1 MINNLK
7 KVISSAAVVAM
18 VASSVS
24 AMAVTFPDVDES
36 ASYANAVSTL
46 TALGVVDGDDQG
58 LFNPDKNVTRAEFAK
73 MVVEALGE
81 GAAASATTTSRFT
94 DAANTTVHWA
104 AGYIAQGVADGF
116 INGYDDTTFGPDDSV
131 TYEQAVKMLVAAIG
145 YTTYAEKAGGY
156 PSGYLSYGSS
166 LKIINGVTVDSNST
180 ALTRSQ
186 CAVLINNATQAPLV
200 VYGDVTYGGILGNVP
215 LDTLVIKNGQG
226 ADWQTLLTEKHDAYV
241 VKGRVLET
249 SRTNDGLDDNEV
261 TFQVEAAD
269 NFDDKYYAKNGL
281 DPETFDMYVGD
292 TNAADMLFTY
302 AEAVVQ
308 KDPDSDEWTILSI
321 QPYGTSKTVEFAADD
336 VADDDSQYPADQIIT
351 NGRMPV
357 YKSATSSSTTKYDLD
372 DDVKFYVNGVELP
385 ATDANIVSYVIENK
399 TGTVTLV
406 DSTEEASTS
415 TDGKYDYILVDY
427 YLDAVVDMVQESSTD
442 VKVYF
447 KSADQG
453 LGSKLTWDPEDEDT
467 TVTFTDA
474 EGNDVNYAD
483 LAEYDVL
490 SIAYNV
496 DSKFTDSS
504 FYEVKVAKNQVT
516 GTVTSKDIEENTLR
530 IDGNDYEGAGLVN
543 VSNYELSTEYTLYL
557 DAFGYIAY
565 IDEGTSDKNYGIVVG
580 MYMGNGDDMPTV
592 RLVTADGSIIEKEAK
607 DATEAT
613 KFYNILTKGNNPL
626 NGTLTPIP
634 TNGDGSYNVNIS
646 RSSSDFDNDGVVY
659 NVCTYTLSSDKL
671 RVKDWITPNVKV
683 DENDGTLQ
691 DLEYKASNSKL
702 GSYTITDS
710 VTKVLDMDGYING
723 TDTTVGTLS
732 VSSFEDEATY
742 KAAAYDRNN
751 NGDYRLI
758 LVLEGT
764 SSLRPESAVAVIKS
778 NPQTTDV
785 DGTECYSMQV
795 VRNGVQDT
803 PETLLYEATGVSLK
817 EGDVVTYSVGSDG
830 YVEADN
836 LYVLMYADS
845 DYNSLYNNML
855 SSNNFANVLETEAA
869 DGTEI
874 FDPADNFVKYGSTS
888 KEVQQYFG
896 AVYRKSGSTLE
907 LFVGQENG
915 ESNINNA
922 TLEEVS
928 LTSDTKFYVYDYS
941 QKTKYRVSAAT
952 SIPDYSNSVYNPAYT
967 DGDKTTVSW
976 DKMVEENCTPNF
988 AYAKVVDGDA
998 TEVVIFAAE

>member
-292 TNAADMLFTY
+292 TKAADMLFTY

-336 VADDDSQYPADQIIT
+336 VADDDSQYPYDKIIT
-351 NGRMPV
+351 NGRIPV

-372 DDVKFYVNGVELP
+372 DDVKLYVNGVELP
-385 ATDANIVSYVIENK
+385 ANDDNIVSYVINNS

-447 KSADQG
+447 KSYDQAIG
-453 LGSKLTWDPEDEDT
+453 ASRLSWDPEDEDT

-474 EGNDVNYAD
+474 EGNAVNYAD

-496 DSKFTDSS
+496 DSKFADSS

-530 IDGNDYEGAGLVN
+530 IDGNDYEGAGLVD
-543 VSNYELSTEYTLYL
+543 VSSYDLSTEYTLYL
-557 DAFGYIAY
+557 DTFGYIAY
-565 IDEGTSDKNYGIVVG
+565 IEEGSSAKNYGVVVG
-580 MYMGNGDDMPTV
+580 MYMGNGDDQPTV
-592 RLVTADGSIIEKEAK
+592 RLVAADGSIIEKEVK
-607 DATEAT
+607 DSTEANR
-613 KFYNILTKGNNPL
+613 FYTVLKTAGEFDPMASDAKL
-626 NGTLTPIP
+626 MSYS
-634 TNGDGSYNVNIS
+634 GDGNPNVTKTTV
-646 RSSSDFDNDGVVY
+646 RDLGDVEY

-671 RVKDWITPNVKV
+671 RYKEYVAPRGG
-683 DENDGTLQ
+683 EG
-691 DLEYKASNSKL
+691 LEYKASNSKL

-723 TDTTVGTLS
+723 SDTTVGTLS

-742 KAAAYDRNN
+742 TAYAYDRNN

-764 SSLRPESAVAVIKS
+764 SSLRPETAVAVVKS

-785 DGTECYSMQV
+785 DGTECYSMEV
-795 VRNGVQDT
+795 VRNGVQET
-803 PETLLYEATGVSLK
+803 PETLLYEATGVNLS
-817 EGDVVTYSVGSDG
+817 EGDVITYTVGSNG

-836 LYVLMYADS
+836 LYVLMYANS
-845 DYNSLYNNML
+845 DYDSLYNDML
-855 SSNNFANVLETEAA
+855 STDNFANVLETKAD
-869 DGTEI
+869 DGTVI

-915 ESNINNA
+915 TSNINDA

-941 QKTKYRVSAAT
+941 RNTKYRVSAAT

-988 AYAKVVDGDA
+988 AYAKVVEGDA

>member
-321 QPYGTSKTVEFAADD
+321 QPYGTSKTVQFAADD
-336 VADDDSQYPADQIIT
+336 VADDDSQYPYDQIIT
-351 NGRMPV
+351 NGRIPV

-372 DDVKFYVNGVELP
+372 DDVKLYVNGVELP
-385 ATDANIVSYVIENK
+385 ANDANIVSYVINNS

-453 LGSKLTWDPEDEDT
+453 LGSRLSWDPEDEDT
-467 TVTFTDA
+467 TVTFTDT

-496 DSKFTDSS
+496 DSKFADSS

-516 GTVTSKDIEENTLR
+516 GTVTSKDTEENTIR
-530 IDGNDYEGAGLVN
+530 IDGNDYEGAGLVD

-565 IDEGTSDKNYGIVVG
+565 IEEGSSAKNYGIVVG
-580 MYMGNGDDMPTV
+580 MYMGNGDDQPTV
-592 RLVTADGSIIEKEAK
+592 RLVAADGSIIEKEVK
-607 DATEAT
+607 DSTEADR
-613 KFYNILTKGNNPL
+613 FYSVLKTAGEFDPMASDAKL
-626 NGTLTPIP
+626 FSYS
-634 TNGDGSYNVNIS
+634 GDGNPNVTKTTVK
-646 RSSSDFDNDGVVY
+646 DLGDVEY

-671 RVKDWITPNVKV
+671 RYKEYVAPRGG
-683 DENDGTLQ
+683 E
-691 DLEYKASNSKL
+691 DLVYKASNSKI

-723 TDTTVGTLS
+723 SDTTVGTLS

-742 KAAAYDRNN
+742 TAYAYDRNN

-764 SSLRPESAVAVIKS
+764 SSLRPETAVAVVKS

-785 DGTECYSMQV
+785 DGTECYSMEV
-795 VRNGVQDT
+795 VRNGVQET
-803 PETLLYEATGVSLK
+803 PETLLYEATGVNLS
-817 EGDVVTYSVGSDG
+817 EGDVITYTVGSNG
-830 YVEADN
+830 YVEADK
-836 LYVLMYADS
+836 LYVLMYANS
-845 DYNSLYNNML
+845 DYDSLYNQML
-855 SSNNFANVLETEAA
+855 KYDNFANVLETTAD
-869 DGTEI
+869 DGTKI
-874 FDPADNFVKYGSTS
+874 FDPETNFVTYGSTS

-896 AVYRKSGSTLE
+896 AVYRKSGSSLE

-915 ESNINNA
+915 TSNINDS
-922 TLEEVS
+922 TLETIS
-928 LTSDTKFYVYDYS
+928 LTSDTKYYIYDYS

-952 SIPDYSNSVYNPAYT
+952 SIPDYSNSVYVNSVYDDA
-967 DGDKTTVSW
+967 DKTIVNW
-976 DKMVEENCTPNF
+976 DKMLEENCTPNF

>member
-46 TALGVVDGDDQG
+46 TALGVVEGDDQG

-200 VYGDVTYGGILGNVP
+200 VYGDVTYGGLLGNVP

-249 SRTNDGLDDNEV
+249 SRTNDGLDDDEV

-336 VADDDSQYPADQIIT
+336 VADDDSQYPYDQIIT
-351 NGRMPV
+351 NGRIPV

-372 DDVKFYVNGVELP
+372 DDVKLYVNGVELP
-385 ATDANIVSYVIENK
+385 ANDDNIVSYIINNS

-453 LGSKLTWDPEDEDT
+453 LGSRLSWDPEDEDT

-496 DSKFTDSS
+496 DSNFADSS

-516 GTVTSKDIEENTLR
+516 GTVTSKDTEENTIR
-530 IDGNDYEGAGLVN
+530 IDGNDYEGAGLVD
-543 VSNYELSTEYTLYL
+543 VSGYDLSTEYTLYL

-565 IDEGTSDKNYGIVVG
+565 IEEGSSAKNYGVVVG
-580 MYMGNGDDMPTV
+580 MYMGNGDDQPTV
-592 RLVTADGSIIEKEAK
+592 RLIAADGSIIEKEVK
-607 DATEAT
+607 DSTEADRFYSVLVKEGEFDPMASGVTLDSYSAAGNPNIT
-613 KFYNILTKGNNPL
+613 KTTVRDL
-626 NGTLTPIP
+626 
-634 TNGDGSYNVNIS
+634 GDVA
-646 RSSSDFDNDGVVY
+646 Y

-671 RVKDWITPNVKV
+671 RYKEYVAPRGG
-683 DENDGTLQ
+683 EG
-691 DLEYKASNSKL
+691 LEYKASNSKL

-723 TDTTVGTLS
+723 SDTTVGTLS

-742 KAAAYDRNN
+742 TAYAYDRNN

-764 SSLRPESAVAVIKS
+764 SSLRPESAVAVVQS

-795 VRNGVQDT
+795 VRNGVQET
-803 PETLLYEATGVSLK
+803 PETLLYEATGVNLS
-817 EGDVVTYSVGSDG
+817 EGDVITYTVGSNG

-836 LYVLMYADS
+836 LYVLMYANS
-845 DYNSLYNNML
+845 DYDSLYSDML
-855 SSNNFANVLETEAA
+855 STNNFANVLETTA
-869 DGTEI
+869 DNGTEI
-874 FDPADNFVKYGSTS
+874 FDPETNFVTYGSTS

-896 AVYRKSGSTLE
+896 AVYRKTGSTLE

-915 ESNINNA
+915 TSNINDA

-976 DKMVEENCTPNF
+976 DTMVEENCTPNF